1 MRSILALVTAVIL
14 TGGIAHSTD
23 TMSIAQARRD
33 FKQLLPKMYR
43 GEFNDSWRRVE
54 KVALQPLRSV
64 TITTVSF
71 AFEDAR
77 EVNGFIPAKQMKT
90 QQQHYRFKQMGPV
103 MVSDDHPR
111 LPKTAFFAGPEGSGD
126 LCTRKCGTFYWTDR
140 ADAERFAR
148 ALNRL
153 IEHAKKGKDDDDFS
167 AFRQKAAA
175 WRQLK
180 QKAPLAPEADRHRIL
195 AEEAIRSTNL
205 DSAAQHYDEA
215 LEATPLWP
223 EGWLNA
229 ALIYAEL
236 QDYASAAEHMR
247 YYLELAPDAP
257 EAKAAREKLVIWEEK
272 TK

>member
-14 TGGIAHSTD
+14 TGGLAHSAD
-23 TMSIAQARRD
+23 SISLSQARRD

-43 GEFNDSWRRVE
+43 GEFNNSWRRVE
-54 KVALQPLRSV
+54 KVALQPLRALR
-64 TITTVSF
+64 ITTDGF
-71 AFEDAR
+71 AFEDTR

-90 QQQHYRFKQMGPV
+90 QQQSYRFKEMAV
-103 MVSDDHPR
+103 VAVSDERPR
-111 LPKTAFFAGPEGSGD
+111 LPKTAFFAGPEGNGD
-126 LCTRKCGTFYWTDR
+126 ICTRKCGTFYWSDR
-140 ADAERFAR
+140 ADAEKFAR

-153 IEHAKKGKDDDDFS
+153 IEDAKNGKDDKDF
-167 AFRQKAAA
+167 ADFRQKAVA

-180 QKAPLAPEADRHRIL
+180 QKPPLAPEADRHRIL

-257 EAKAAREKLVIWEEK
+257 EAKAAREKLVVWEEK
-272 TK
+272 AK